1 MKRQKLVGVLVLS
14 GMFLLAGCGH
24 EHVWE
29 EATCEMPKHC
39 TECEATEGEALEH
52 RWKDAT
58 CTSAKTC
65 EICGVSE
72 GDPLPHSFLA
82 ASCVKAEEC
91 ASCGET
97 KGDPLAHGGMT
108 IGICDL
114 CGQSLNKDLVLQM
127 EYRFEVAANDLAV
140 TMTTAIQEYSSE
152 IEVLTVLDNPEERDP
167 DEVIVGE
174 LTWGTLTLGSFFEW
188 ADGVL
193 RETVWE
199 NHKEKYEEVKAVYED
214 IYEKC
219 ADYPELSALKE
230 KTKELIDAVPLTPPT
245 KRERTG
251 EVYDLKLS
259 EVSSLEGE
267 ERDRLKAEFEAA
279 MEQWMQDS
287 KEDIQGILTVGTKA
301 DEWVEEYNKVKA
313 LFE

>member
-1 MKRQKLVGVLVLS
+1 MKRQKITGVLLLC
-14 GMFLLAGCGH
+14 GMLLLTGCGH

-39 TECEATEGEALEH
+39 AECEVTEGVALEH

-58 CTSAKTC
+58 CMTAKTC
-65 EICGVSE
+65 ELCGATE
-72 GDPLPHSFLA
+72 GDALWHEFLPATCETAKTCS
-82 ASCVKAEEC
+82 V
-91 ASCGET
+91 CGQT
-97 KGDPLAHGGMT
+97 KGEPLAHGGRT
-108 IGICDL
+108 VGDCDL
-114 CGQSLNKDLVLQM
+114 CGESLNKDLVLQM

-152 IEVLTVLDNPEERDP
+152 IEVLNVLDNPEEMDP
-167 DEVIVGE
+167 DEVLVGE
-174 LTWGTLTLGSFFEW
+174 LTWGTLTPGSFFEW

-214 IYEKC
+214 IYEMC
-219 ADYPELSALKE
+219 ADYPELSSLKK
-230 KTKELIDAVPLTPPT
+230 KTKELMDVVPLTPPT

-251 EVYDLKLS
+251 EVYDMKLIDIP
-259 EVSSLEGE
+259 SLEGE
-267 ERDRLKAEFEAA
+267 EKDRLKKAYEEATA
-279 MEQWMQDS
+279 QWMQDMQ
-287 KEDIQGILTVGTKA
+287 EDIQWVSDVETKA
-301 DEWVEEYNKVKA
+301 KEWVEAYNKVKA